1 MPSVDELERLSRY
14 HAGELDAAERAAV
27 EAELAQRADLRE
39 ALEVLKSFDAAP
51 RVLAPSLTGKAL
63 DELIAGVPRP
73 LGTTAPPVKRW
84 PALLVAAAIVGGLVV
99 AVFDRSSNTALVVA
113 HSEGVLLDGDAVRR
127 GGTRRIGSGS
137 SLKTGEGSVQL
148 ITPRDVISLPP
159 GAALDWY
166 DSFAMLMSGTVVVS
180 GDGTELRAGP
190 ADLKIFGTAVA
201 SVEPENEVVRVN
213 EALSTTTSEELVKK
227 DWIKLPSLA
236 LAGGLTLFV
245 LEGRAEAQTFSDK
258 VTVRAGQKW
267 QPGSAP
273 TLIAAAPKSPSGQL
287 APPPHA
293 GDPGQTREQLLA
305 EIEKLRDEKEA
316 LLKDREALKAQLAE
330 LKPKR
335 NYYRLS
341 KAELVELAN
350 KNEIEV
356 RGNMMEDDDFKLND
370 ETVKKLNL
378 TATERSKI
386 LAIMAESTRRAHD
399 GVMKQYIAMGG
410 DANLAS
416 TLSVVSMVNE
426 IRMKAVGDD
435 YPDAIRQLANE
446 RAGLVP
452 ASDPNS
458 GPVVLKTFRLL
469 IAEDDRILDQLD
481 ALLGPS
487 RAERM
492 VNDETFGHS
501 RHGYGVGPKSPK
513 H

>member
-51 RVLAPSLTGKAL
+51 QVLAPSLAGKAL

-73 LGTTAPPVKRW
+73 AVEPPKRRW
-84 PALLVAAAIVGGLVV
+84 PSFAIAAALLVGLVAYATTRSRPSYAVALGSSVTVDGVALKPGEPRSVDGTARLKTAGAAAELIG
-99 AVFDRSSNTALVVA
+99 A
-113 HSEGVLLDGDAVRR
+113 HGAWRIPDGAELSW
-127 GGTRRIGSGS
+127 G
-137 SLKTGEGSVQL
+137 
-148 ITPRDVISLPP
+148 
-159 GAALDWY
+159 
-166 DSFAMLMSGTVVVS
+166 DSYGMLMAGTVVVS
-180 GDGTELRAGP
+180 GDGTKLRAGS
-190 ADLKIFGTAVA
+190 ADLEIFGTAVA

-273 TLIAAAPKSPSGQL
+273 TLLAAAPKSPGGQL

-293 GDPGQTREQLLA
+293 GDPGASREQLLA

-335 NYYRLS
+335 NFYRLS

-378 TATERSKI
+378 TAAERSKI
-386 LAIMAESTRRAHD
+386 LAIMADATKRAHE

-446 RAGLVP
+446 RAGLAP
-452 ASDPNS
+452 AADPNA